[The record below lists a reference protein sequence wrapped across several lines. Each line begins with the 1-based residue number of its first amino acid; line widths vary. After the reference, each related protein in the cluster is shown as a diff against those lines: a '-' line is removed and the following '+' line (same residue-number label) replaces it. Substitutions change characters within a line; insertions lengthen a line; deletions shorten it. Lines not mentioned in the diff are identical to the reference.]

1 MAKEDEDTTKKP
13 SGLVKILIGTFAGLG
28 LVGIGLAGGYF
39 LFGQQSADPSE
50 IAGQIIART
59 DGATAEPKTAEDRMD
74 DASEGEDVEPQKVSK
89 ETPKDEIYRTL
100 YFEFPEKIT
109 TNLKN
114 SRRFLQLGIGVSTK
128 YDEEILV
135 NVENNLPAL
144 KAELLAAL
152 SDYSD
157 EMIEG
162 REARKTL
169 AEDLRTVINAT
180 LEELEGFGG
189 IEGVHLTSFV
199 IQ

>member
-1 MAKEDEDTTKKP
+1 MAKEDEDTSKKP

>member
-1 MAKEDEDTTKKP
+1 MAKEDEDTSKKP

-199 IQ
+199 MQ

>member
-199 IQ
+199 MQ

>member
-1 MAKEDEDTTKKP
+1 MAKEDEDTSKKP

-39 LFGQQSADPSE
+39 LFGQQSTDPSE

-59 DGATAEPKTAEDRMD
+59 DGATAEPKTAEDHMG

>member
-1 MAKEDEDTTKKP
+1 MAKEDEDTSKKP

-39 LFGQQSADPSE
+39 LFGQQSTDPSE
-50 IAGQIIART
+50 IAGQIIARS
-59 DGATAEPKTAEDRMD
+59 DAATAEPKTAEDHMG

>member
-1 MAKEDEDTTKKP
+1 MAKEDEDTSKKP

-39 LFGQQSADPSE
+39 LFGQQSTDPSE
-50 IAGQIIART
+50 IAGQIIARG
-59 DGATAEPKTAEDRMD
+59 DAATAEPKTAEDHMG